1 MINYGFGLEK
11 GDLGEKNLFEAMKYF
26 KMSADHGN
34 SFGIFSM
41 DMVLKRIFRL
51 S

>member
-1 MINYGFGLEK
+1 
-11 GDLGEKNLFEAMKYF
+11 
-26 KMSADHGN
+26 MSADHGN

-51 S
+51 SWSYWSNEIL